1 MFSGQIFPR
10 YAYVSGGI
18 TLCVTNTNARQICF
32 QSEEINRQKESV
44 NRETV
49 NYRIMYQS
57 AQCKLG
63 NYSKLVNFSLSLRLS
78 FLSQFQWSLLIIS
91 RFFFITIEEFDVV
104 WFDQNLLQNVFQINI
119 FKNLIEF
126 LQDKIL
132 RFSRSN
138 IRRFQKRKNYQKTI
152 RFKRGREID
161 RKFLKKILFTPSSWS
176 LLD

>member
-78 FLSQFQWSLLIIS
+78 FLSQFQ
-91 RFFFITIEEFDVV
+91 
-104 WFDQNLLQNVFQINI
+104 
-119 FKNLIEF
+119 
-126 LQDKIL
+126 
-132 RFSRSN
+132 
-138 IRRFQKRKNYQKTI
+138 
-152 RFKRGREID
+152 
-161 RKFLKKILFTPSSWS
+161 
-176 LLD
+176 